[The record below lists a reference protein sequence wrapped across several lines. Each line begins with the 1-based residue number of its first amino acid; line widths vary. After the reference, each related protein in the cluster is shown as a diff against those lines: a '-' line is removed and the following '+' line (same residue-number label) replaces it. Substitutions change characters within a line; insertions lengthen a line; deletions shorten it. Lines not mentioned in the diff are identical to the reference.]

1 MGSGETVFCFKVL
14 YLEVVDGLRDVG
26 GRPGQAELQF
36 TKKASSLYFTVY
48 SLRSLGGGAK
58 TIKQNTMSFC
68 PSAGTMCSMVYLD
81 RLPPEEPVSPLV
93 PVEAPGQLHL
103 VDGELC
109 IWKKQEKNR
118 SNSKP
123 GNVHFN
129 PPPYKKIQKFR
140 GVLLPIDTANPKNC
154 YSNLAW
160 LFKKSGIMKD
170 FLELSRKTPRQSEFI
185 SPWP

>member
-1 MGSGETVFCFKVL
+1 
-14 YLEVVDGLRDVG
+14 
-26 GRPGQAELQF
+26 
-36 TKKASSLYFTVY
+36 
-48 SLRSLGGGAK
+48 
-58 TIKQNTMSFC
+58 MSFF
-68 PSAGTMCSMVYLD
+68 VQVLQRRQYVHLD
-81 RLPPEEPVSPLV
+81 GLPPEEPVSPLV

-154 YSNLAW
+154 YSNLA
-160 LFKKSGIMKD
+160 
-170 FLELSRKTPRQSEFI
+170 
-185 SPWP
+185 